1 MRFCMPARCIS
12 ACARTLAKAGGFEM
26 RAAKPIRL
34 RPRETE
40 AHPGAPKNGNKP
52 TGEDERDDGCLHADT
67 GDDKTDRGQHIN
79 YAVGGLIFIELVEL
93 KLREG
98 LTRSRRNA
106 TNSDGMSAQV
116 AEPHQRSS
124 EDAASAQG

>member
-1 MRFCMPARCIS
+1 MPARCIS

-79 YAVGGLIFIELVEL
+79 YAVEGLIFIELVEL

-98 LTRSRRNA
+98 LNQVSQERNELRRHVCA
-106 TNSDGMSAQV
+106 GRGT
-116 AEPHQRSS
+116 
-124 EDAASAQG
+124 ASAKFRRRRQCPRIG